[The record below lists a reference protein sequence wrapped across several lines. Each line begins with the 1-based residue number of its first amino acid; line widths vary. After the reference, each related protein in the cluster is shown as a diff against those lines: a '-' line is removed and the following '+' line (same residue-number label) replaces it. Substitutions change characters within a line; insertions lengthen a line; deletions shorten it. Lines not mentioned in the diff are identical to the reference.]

1 MTDFWRD
8 LVLAAIR
15 EMIGRMAVVLP
26 NVLAMLTLLALGV
39 VLGLAAR
46 AILTRLARALDLDRR
61 SQAWGLAGALLR
73 AGIGRTPSQ
82 VVGLVA
88 FWAVVALFATMGI
101 DALSL
106 PGSPGMTATLVSL
119 LPRVLAAALILIV
132 GWLAANFLGQAVL
145 IAAVNAGLPE
155 ARLLSRGVRWAVML
169 FTAATTLTQIG
180 IGTQMVMVTF
190 GVTFG
195 GVVFALALAFGLGG
209 RHLARGILERR
220 ARRDR
225 SEPHPRE
232 TLSHL

>member
-1 MTDFWRD
+1 MTEFWRD

-46 AILTRLARALDLDRR
+46 VVLTRLARALDLDRR

-73 AGIGRTPSQ
+73 AGVGRTPSQ

-101 DALSL
+101 DALGL

-145 IAAVNAGLPE
+145 IAAVNAGLLE

-169 FTAATTLTQIG
+169 FTAATTLTQLG
-180 IGTQMVMVTF
+180 IGAQMVMVTF

-195 GVVFALALAFGLGG
+195 GVVFALSLAFGLGG
-209 RHLARGILERR
+209 RHVARAILERR
-220 ARRDR
+220 IRRDQG
-225 SEPHPRE
+225 EPHPRE